1 MPYEVFDNDEVQWR
15 TRRHAALLS
24 SMASVAALLTVG
36 VALAAWADLI
46 ALPLAS
52 GALAL
57 VWASAGIG
65 LAVGFRRL
73 RRMAWCVKVS
83 EAGVVCYDYARRPIQ
98 LGWDRIERVDL
109 LRAGLLIVGP
119 APCLVVVPHLFPD
132 FAALSHSL
140 VDQAE
145 AHGVPVYVDGQPWQ
159 SLDVYAFFPGLE
171 ENAIR
176 DL

>member
-1 MPYEVFDNDEVQWR
+1 MLYEVFENDEVQWR
-15 TRRHAALLS
+15 TRRHAALLT
-24 SMASVAALLTVG
+24 SMATAAILLTVG
-36 VALAAWADLI
+36 VALTAWADLI

-57 VWASAGIG
+57 IWASAGIG

-83 EAGVVCYDYARRPIQ
+83 EAGIVCYDYARRPVR
-98 LGWDRIERVDL
+98 LGWDCIERIDL

-119 APCLVVVPHLFPD
+119 APCLVVVSHLFPD
-132 FAALSHSL
+132 FPALSHSL

-145 AHGVPVYVDGQPWQ
+145 AHGVSVYVDGRPWQ
-159 SLDVYAFFPGLE
+159 SLDVYSHFPELTEGE
-171 ENAIR
+171 VQGR
-176 DL
+176 